1 MLRAIHVFIWGLAC
15 VSKLVFSTFISSSSA
30 ALGPHGCAWAFSQ
43 CSGVSSCGARA
54 LQHRLS
60 SWVHRLSCSTESGIF
75 PDQ

>member
-1 MLRAIHVFIWGLAC
+1 MVRAIHAFIWGLAC
-15 VSKLVFSTFISSSSA
+15 VSRFVFLIFISLFSA

-43 CSGVSSCGARA
+43 HDVSPPAEHG

-60 SWVHRLSCSTESGIF
+60 SWVHRLSCSRESGLF